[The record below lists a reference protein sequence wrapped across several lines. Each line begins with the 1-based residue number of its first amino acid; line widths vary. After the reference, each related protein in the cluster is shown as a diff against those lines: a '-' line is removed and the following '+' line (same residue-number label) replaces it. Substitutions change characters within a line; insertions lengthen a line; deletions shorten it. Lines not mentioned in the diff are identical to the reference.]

1 MRLTST
7 CLQRWMASWIAF
19 IIIWC
24 GDYILYWISHH
35 SKILD
40 ILEFLIPLA
49 LLFIATSAF
58 AEANFEGERMIQVWQ
73 IMFSIFPIIF
83 NKNLR
88 KKLKVLNVLLVEKL
102 FFVAYYMVTNDDMFT
117 ALHFVIPGTF
127 LCMLQCI
134 YPTEDRLRVQAFLS
148 QQPLQMK
155 VIVIRLRLYILVHW
169 L

>member
-1 MRLTST
+1 MLLHLIWNWIFFITNQKRMRLTST

-102 FFVAYYMVTNDDMFT
+102 FFVAYYGHQWWYVYS
-117 ALHFVIPGTF
+117 L
-127 LCMLQCI
+127 
-134 YPTEDRLRVQAFLS
+134 AFCNTW
-148 QQPLQMK
+148 
-155 VIVIRLRLYILVHW
+155 YILVYVTVHISYRGQTESSGIP
-169 L
+169 